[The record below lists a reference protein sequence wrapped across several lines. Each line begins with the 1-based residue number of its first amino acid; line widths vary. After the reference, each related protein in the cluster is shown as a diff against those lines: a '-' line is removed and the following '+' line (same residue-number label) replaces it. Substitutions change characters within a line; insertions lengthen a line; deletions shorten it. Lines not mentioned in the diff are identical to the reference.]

1 MESISVFKYLFYT
14 IQSII
19 YLNYIVIDSDCGE
32 PLLDK
37 AVLRA
42 TSSLPDRGPE
52 NAILNGN
59 YIFVFFL
66 LRLNTFRFITINL
79 WIHECCY

>member
-1 MESISVFKYLFYT
+1 MESISVFIYLFYT

-19 YLNYIVIDSDCGE
+19 YLIYIVIDSDCGE
-32 PLLDK
+32 PLLEK

-59 YIFVFFL
+59 YKFVFF
-66 LRLNTFRFITINL
+66 FIQVKYIPFYNYKFMNL
-79 WIHECCY
+79 

>member
-1 MESISVFKYLFYT
+1 MFYT

-19 YLNYIVIDSDCGE
+19 YLIFIVIDSDCGE
-32 PLLDK
+32 PLLEK

-59 YIFVFFL
+59 YIYFF
-66 LRLNTFRFITINL
+66 F
-79 WIHECCY
+79 YYSG